1 MADNTINQRLKILIE
16 ALGLSVNAFG
26 EAIGVP
32 GTTTRNY
39 LVRGTNPKSDFLA
52 KVARRF
58 EQVNPI
64 WLFTGE
70 GDMLTDGAKNEGH
83 TTQTGNFNQAGTS
96 NKQTI
101 KGNKGNIQ
109 TSTGNGN
116 ILNNFTLEDC
126 KRDLETAQREIEHL
140 RSRLQDK
147 EELLKSKDDTIKL
160 LRGTFDRPN

>member
-1 MADNTINQRLKILIE
+1 MANNTVNQRLKILID

-26 EAIGVP
+26 DAIGVP

-39 LVRGTNPKSDFLA
+39 IVRGTNPKSDFLA
-52 KVARRF
+52 KVVRRF
-58 EQVNPI
+58 EQVNSV

-70 GDMLTDGAKNEGH
+70 GNMFVDETKPEGN
-83 TTQTGNFNQAGTS
+83 TTQTGNFNQAGTK

-109 TSTGNGN
+109 TTTGNGN
-116 ILNNFTLEDC
+116 VLNNITLEDC